1 MRDSEVVAMIP
12 MKPLALGKTRL
23 SGRLTPPQR
32 MALSLGMLR
41 RVLRAF
47 VIDGHCTSSATSVAD
62 VWVLGGDPEISRL
75 ARQWGATWFEEE
87 GSDINETLWLGFR
100 RAFASGKAALYLPGD
115 LPFLNHGDVA
125 TMYEASGRLK
135 NIVLAPARQDSGTN
149 GILVPPVLP
158 HSFRPLLGPDSFQRH
173 LSQGESLG
181 FPVAICYTPGLA
193 CDLDTAVDLEAYEDM
208 EPGFLAGLTETA
220 KPLAK

>member
-1 MRDSEVVAMIP
+1 MPASEVVALVP

-23 SGRLTPPQR
+23 SGRLTPLQR
-32 MALSLGMLR
+32 MTLSLGMLR

-47 VIDGHCTSSATSVAD
+47 VLDGHYTPNAAMVAD

-75 ARQWGATWFEEE
+75 ASQWGATWFEEE

-115 LPFLNHGDVA
+115 LPFLNQGDVT

-135 NIVLAPARQDSGTN
+135 NIVLAPARQDGGTN
-149 GILVPPVLP
+149 GILVPPGLP
-158 HSFRPLLGPDSFQRH
+158 HPFRPLLGPDSFQRH
-173 LSQGESLG
+173 LAQVEFLG
-181 FPVAICYTPGLA
+181 LPLAICYTSGLA
-193 CDLDTAVDLEAYEDM
+193 SDLDTAEDLEAYGDM
-208 EPGFLAGLTETA
+208 EPGFLAGLTETT
-220 KPLAK
+220 KSLAE